1 MTAYDNIITTAD
13 TVEALN
19 QEFIKNFRGEYDRF
33 EEILGLFPVE
43 VRKAGS
49 ALYQYAVSGSLN
61 DGEFEATS
69 DQAVVTGK
77 TYYTRSGSAGA
88 YVYTKVDSPKTA
100 SIASYYELTAAS
112 GKHYVEG
119 DFIARSKYVLTKTP
133 IGEIE
138 FAPYAKQTTAQAI
151 LKGGFENAVLRTDR
165 KMLQQVRA
173 AILADFFAFLANGTG
188 TATGAGLQAALA
200 MADAALGD
208 SMETN
213 GDEPGAI
220 VHFVNRQDAAAYLG
234 SAEITTQTAFGLT
247 YLKSFLGVENVLLT
261 NKVASGNLVVTPVE
275 NIHIYGLDF
284 AELGDAGLSYVSD
297 SLGLIGVHH
306 AADYDYASAETY
318 VVRGA
323 TFLPEITDYIVKGT
337 VTSN

>member
-19 QEFIKNFRGEYDRF
+19 QEFVKNFRGEYDRF

-43 VRKAGS
+43 TRKAGS

-61 DGEFEATS
+61 DGEFAATS
-69 DQAVVTGK
+69 DQALVEGK
-77 TYYTRSGSAGA
+77 AYYTRSGSAGA
-88 YVYTKVDSPKTA
+88 YVYTKVASPKVA
-100 SIASYYELTAAS
+100 NIASYYELTAAS
-112 GKHYVEG
+112 GKNYVEG
-119 DFIARSKYVLTKTP
+119 DFIARSKYTLTKSP
-133 IGEIE
+133 VGEVE

-165 KMLQQVRA
+165 KMQQQVRS

-188 TATGAGLQAALA
+188 TATGVGLQAALA

-208 SMETN
+208 TMETN

-220 VHFVNRQDAAAYLG
+220 VHFVNRQDAAAHLG
-234 SAEITTQTAFGLT
+234 SANITTQTAFGLT
-247 YLKSFLGVENVLLT
+247 YLENFLGVENVLLT

-284 AELGDAGLSYVSD
+284 AELGDAGLSYVAD

-306 AADYDYASAETY
+306 AADYDYASSETY